1 LFKEDKLQKPKRFII
16 GCVVG
21 TRPEVIKM
29 APIIFQL
36 KSCKWAEVYLINTA
50 QHGDMLDNMLEIFNL
65 KPDIDLRSMT
75 PDQTLGDL
83 TGNLS
88 KKLDSLVKTQ
98 HFDTLLAVGDTTTV
112 FVSSLIAFYNQIPF
126 GHVEAGLRTFNAIEP
141 FPEEINRIL
150 TATLATWHFAP
161 TLVEKENLLRENIP
175 SSKITVTG
183 NPVIDALFWV
193 LKNKPN
199 ERFKSLSNIIVV
211 TAHRRENIGE
221 NLLNICSAI
230 LALAEKFHHI
240 NFVFPIHPNPNVQKT
255 ILCQLKDKARIHL
268 LPPLRYDDFVH
279 LLQQSILILTDSGGI
294 QEEAPALCKPVL
306 VLRNTT
312 ERGDILKEG
321 VGLLVGTEVL
331 PIINTVSELLTNQQ
345 MYTDM
350 SRGVS
355 PYGDGHAAELIVKHL
370 KKALFS
376 NQKINSR
383 VVKIAN
389 AYNPA

>member
-1 LFKEDKLQKPKRFII
+1 
-16 GCVVG
+16 
-21 TRPEVIKM
+21 M

-36 KSCKWAEVYLINTA
+36 KACQWAEVYLINTA
-50 QHGDMLDNMLEIFNL
+50 QHRDMLDNMLEIFNL
-65 KPDIDLRSMT
+65 KPDVDLGSMI

-83 TGNLS
+83 TGSLS
-88 KKLDSLVKTQ
+88 KTLDLLVKTK
-98 HFDTLLAVGDTTTV
+98 HFDAFLAAGDTTTV

-126 GHVEAGLRTFNAIEP
+126 GHVEAGLRTFNSREP
-141 FPEEINRIL
+141 FPEEINRVL
-150 TATLATWHFAP
+150 TANLATWHFAP
-161 TLVEKENLLRENIP
+161 TVVEKENLLRENIL

-211 TAHRRENIGE
+211 TAHRRENFGK

-240 NFVFPIHPNPNVQKT
+240 NIVFPIHPNPNIQKNT
-255 ILCQLKDKARIHL
+255 LHLLKNKERIHL
-268 LPPLRYDDFVH
+268 FPPLKYDEFVH

-294 QEEAPALCKPVL
+294 QEEAPALSKPVL

-312 ERGDILKEG
+312 ERNAIIKEG
-321 VGLLVGTEVL
+321 VGLLIGTETNH
-331 PIINTVSELLTNQQ
+331 IINMVSQLLTDQQ
-345 MYTDM
+345 MYSDM

-355 PYGDGHAAELIVKHL
+355 PYGDGHAAKVIVAHL
-370 KKALFS
+370 KKALVS
-376 NQKINSR
+376 NEKNDSTA
-383 VVKIAN
+383 VKIAN